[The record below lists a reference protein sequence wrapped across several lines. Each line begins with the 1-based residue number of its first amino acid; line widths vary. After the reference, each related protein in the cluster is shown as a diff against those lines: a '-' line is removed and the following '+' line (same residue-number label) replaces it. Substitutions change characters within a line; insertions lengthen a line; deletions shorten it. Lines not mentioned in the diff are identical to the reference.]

1 MMKVCATSTCQLSV
15 GTLIKKGYRAICLI
29 LMVSLFGAC
38 KSVHRLADEQVQVEL
53 SAEDAR
59 RYEYYFLEALRLES
73 QERYDEA
80 FGMLQHCLTICPSAP
95 SALFKMANYY
105 FFLGQKDKALSALE
119 QAVASDADNFWYRK
133 TLASYFQTNREYEK
147 AIAEYER
154 MEERFP
160 KKRGEILPLLVGL
173 YNHTQQYDKVIA
185 SLTKLETLVGKT
197 EGISMEKS
205 RNYILMG
212 NSEGAF
218 QEMEAL
224 AGEYPENAYYRII
237 LAEVYIDHG
246 RKEEALPILQ
256 KVLHEEP
263 DNGPAKIVM
272 AEYYRAVSDTVGYLA
287 MTDSVLMSDNVDD
300 DTKVK
305 MLLQLISEKADSVYL
320 NQIIDKAM
328 SRPQRTA
335 RLGHLCVQ
343 YLLANHQ
350 GEERVRPVL
359 LRMLEAEPDNVQA
372 RLQLLSYAAQRDNI
386 DELIDICSTA
396 IDYNPEVIEFYY
408 YKGVGLYQKDQP
420 EEALKTFKKATEQV
434 TEDTST
440 DLISD
445 LFASMGDLYH
455 EQGNFSEA
463 YLCYD
468 SALVYNPSNLST
480 LNNYAYFLSEEGIE
494 LGKAEKMSKRTIE
507 EEPDNATYL
516 DTYAWILY
524 KMGRCS
530 EAAVYIKRAIE
541 NDPTQSEVLLEHAD
555 KIRQCVK

>member
-95 SALFKMANYY
+95 SALSKMANYY

-205 RNYILMG
+205 RNYLLMG